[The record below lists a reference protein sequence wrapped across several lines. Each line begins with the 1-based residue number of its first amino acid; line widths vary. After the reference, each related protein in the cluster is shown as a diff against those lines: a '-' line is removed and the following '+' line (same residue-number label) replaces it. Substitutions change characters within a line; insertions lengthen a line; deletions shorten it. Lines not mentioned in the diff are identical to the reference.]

1 MFDQVSEPASISGYA
16 PVPDADLVKLV
27 QSGNQLAFAELVKRY
42 TGSIQML
49 ATRTLYSK
57 SDAEDI
63 VQTVLLKFWQKPYSW
78 NSEKSSLSTWLYKV
92 TLNACYDASRS
103 RTRRTEL
110 ERSGESEFMQPD
122 VLDNLSDDEE
132 VRVRNKLLLEGMKSL
147 PHAQKDAINLA
158 IFVGLPQ
165 KDVAS
170 ILGVSVKAVESLLI
184 RAKAKLRKYV
194 NDESGGSLDEYK

>member
-1 MFDQVSEPASISGYA
+1 MFDQVSEPVSVSGYGLLS
-16 PVPDADLVKLV
+16 DADLVKLV
-27 QSGNQLAFAELVKRY
+27 QSSNQLAFSELVKRY
-42 TGSIQML
+42 TGSIKML
-49 ATRTLYSK
+49 ATRTLYSQ

-78 NSEKSSLSTWLYKV
+78 DSKKSSLNTWLYKV

-110 ERSGESEFMQPD
+110 ERSGEYEYMQAD

-132 VRVRNKLLLEGMKSL
+132 VRVRNKLLHEGIKSL
-147 PHAQKDAINLA
+147 PEAQRDAINLA
-158 IFVGLPQ
+158 VFVGLPQ

-194 NDESGGSLDEYK
+194 NEKSEG